1 MTFKS
6 SSGIVEFITD
16 RLSDAPQVGAPQTVT
31 TSESDTMT
39 MNTCGTNRTINTI
52 IRTKIDYKAYNTGRF
67 QNKDNIWN
75 S

>member
-1 MTFKS
+1 MTSKS

-16 RLSDAPQVGAPQTVT
+16 RLRDEPQVGGSQTVT

-39 MNTCGTNRTINTI
+39 MNNSGTNRTINTI
-52 IRTKIDYKAYNTGRF
+52 IRTKIDYKAYNTGR
-67 QNKDNIWN
+67 

>member
-1 MTFKS
+1 MTSKS

-39 MNTCGTNRTINTI
+39 TSGVNRTINTI

-67 QNKDNIWN
+67 QNKDYIWN